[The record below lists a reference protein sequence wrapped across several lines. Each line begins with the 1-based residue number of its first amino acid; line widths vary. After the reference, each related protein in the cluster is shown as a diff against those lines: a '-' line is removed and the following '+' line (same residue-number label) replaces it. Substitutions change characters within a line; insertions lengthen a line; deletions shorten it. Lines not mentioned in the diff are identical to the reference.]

1 MVIRCHGSR
10 GSIPVSGGA
19 YLKYGGDTTCLEIR
33 TKNDAIVIV
42 DAGSGIRRLGNKLLD
57 ERRYEYNLIFT
68 HSHWDHMLGFP
79 FFKPI
84 YEGRTVINLL
94 GCVSAQGDLRTL
106 LSQTMIAPFFPVPF
120 ENLKAKINYS
130 DTCGFSFHVDSIE
143 VFPIGLSHPNQGL
156 GYKFVE
162 DGKAFVFL
170 TDNELGY
177 RHEGGATF
185 DDYVDFSRKA
195 DLLIHDAEFTPEE
208 YKKTRA
214 WGHSTYKEALNLAI
228 KAEVKQL
235 GLFHHN
241 QDRDDAAEDR
251 IVQECREVIGKKK
264 LDLGCIAISQTTTF
278 QL

>member
-1 MVIRCHGSR
+1 MLIRCYGSR

-33 TKNDAIVIV
+33 TKNDVIVII
-42 DAGSGIRRLGNKLLD
+42 DAGSGIRRLGNKLLE

-68 HSHWDHMLGFP
+68 HSHWDHLLGFP

-84 YEGRTVINLL
+84 YDERTVINLL
-94 GCVSAQGDLRTL
+94 GCASTQGDLHSL
-106 LSQTMIAPFFPVPF
+106 LSQTMITPFFPVAF

-130 DTCGFSFHVDSIE
+130 DTCGIGFRVDSID
-143 VFPIGLSHPNQGL
+143 VFPISLSHPNQGL

-162 DGKAFVFL
+162 DGKSFVFL

-177 RHEGGATF
+177 RHDGGATF
-185 DDYVDFSRKA
+185 DDYLDFSRKA
-195 DLLIHDAEFTPEE
+195 DLLIHDAEYTTEE
-208 YKKTRA
+208 YKRTRT

-228 KAEVKQL
+228 RAEVNQL

-251 IVQECREVIGKKK
+251 IVQECREVIEKKK
-264 LDLGCIAISQTTTF
+264 LDMGCIALSQTSTF
-278 QL
+278 EL

>member
-1 MVIRCHGSR
+1 MIVRCHGSR

-33 TKNDAIVIV
+33 TKNDVIVIV
-42 DAGSGIRRLGNKLLD
+42 DAGSGIRRLGNKLLN
-57 ERRYEYNLIFT
+57 ERRYEYNLVFT

-84 YEGRTVINLL
+84 YDERTVINLM
-94 GCVSAQGDLRTL
+94 GCVSAQGDLHAL

-120 ENLKAKINYS
+120 DNLKAQINYS
-130 DTCGFSFHVDSIE
+130 DTCGTSFRVDSVE
-143 VFPIGLSHPNQGL
+143 VFPIVLSHPNQGL

-162 DGKAFVFL
+162 DGKTFVFL
-170 TDNELGY
+170 TDNELAY
-177 RHEGGATF
+177 RHYGSATF
-185 DDYVDFSRKA
+185 DDYAAFSRKA
-195 DLLIHDAEFTPEE
+195 DLLVHDAEFTAEE

-214 WGHSTYKEALNLAI
+214 WGHSTYKDALNLAM
-228 KAEVKQL
+228 KAEVKHL

-251 IVQECREVIGKKK
+251 IVQECREIIEKKG
-264 LDLGCIAISQTTTF
+264 LDMGCTALTQTATF